1 MPDENTDLA
10 ALAEALVSGNAVAG
24 LGPDAPGVLHRLRY
38 DDGDAAAKPER
49 ARLLRAAATLSRVV
63 RLPVPDAPALVFL
76 AGVADPGVLCG
87 RHAGLPPGYL
97 AGCGLTLQRAFES
110 CVGEGIEYLSQFLL
124 TDDPIERAST
134 SMQTPTED
142 STRDAIAAV
151 LQASAVD
158 EDRPIAWARVQRLP
172 DAAEAWFPA
181 DLCYRRAAA
190 EQDFAPPLKLSTG
203 CAAGP
208 TMEAAT
214 LRALL
219 ELIERDA
226 AALWWRG
233 GRRARPVA
241 DDSDA
246 GHVAAGLLSQ
256 LRGDRQDRRT
266 WLLDITTDIDIPAV
280 AAVSARDD
288 GFGFCFGL
296 GARLTLAEAATAAIF
311 ELCQVELGQ
320 HVVAAKRR
328 ESGETAL
335 NDSDRRQLRRGTLV
349 DTRSCALLHPEGA
362 PRPAGPGLPSDPAIA
377 LPLLVERLAASGVT
391 VYRLDLTRAVFGVPV
406 ARVLAPTLQMEP
418 CSIAGPRLERTI
430 RETGGGA
437 IHTGGLP
444 LL

>member
-1 MPDENTDLA
+1 
-10 ALAEALVSGNAVAG
+10 VVAWR
-24 LGPDAPGVLHRLRY
+24 P
-38 DDGDAAAKPER
+38 
-49 ARLLRAAATLSRVV
+49 AR
-63 RLPVPDAPALVFL
+63 
-76 AGVADPGVLCG
+76 
-87 RHAGLPPGYL
+87 
-97 AGCGLTLQRAFES
+97 
-110 CVGEGIEYLSQFLL
+110 
-124 TDDPIERAST
+124 
-134 SMQTPTED
+134 
-142 STRDAIAAV
+142 STR
-151 LQASAVD
+151 
-158 EDRPIAWARVQRLP
+158 RGRQR
-172 DAAEAWFPA
+172 
-181 DLCYRRAAA
+181 
-190 EQDFAPPLKLSTG
+190 
-203 CAAGP
+203 
-208 TMEAAT
+208 
-214 LRALL
+214 
-219 ELIERDA
+219 
-226 AALWWRG
+226 
-233 GRRARPVA
+233 
-241 DDSDA
+241 
-246 GHVAAGLLSQ
+246 
-256 LRGDRQDRRT
+256 RRT

-391 VYRLDLTRAVFGVPV
+391 VYRLDLTRAVFGVQV